1 MNWLAHIVLA
11 GPDPAD
17 QIGGVAADLV
27 SAAETRALP
36 EPLRRG
42 IALHHAIDG
51 FTDRHPAVI
60 ASGRRLY
67 GAGIGLPAAAA
78 GIAVD
83 MLYDHLLARRW
94 PRDAPAEGALTLE
107 AFAARFYRLTEGEW
121 GVCLPARARRVLEQ
135 MAAGDWLAS
144 YQDLANVRLA
154 LEGIRGRLSPR
165 AAAACPL
172 PRAADVFAAHPGEFE
187 ADFEVF
193 WPQLAAHAAQMRV
206 GLGQVDP

>member
-27 SAAETRALP
+27 SAAEARALP

-60 ASGRRLY
+60 ASGHRLY

-83 MLYDHLLARRW
+83 MLYDHLLACRW
-94 PRDAPAEGALTLE
+94 PRDALADSASTLE

-121 GVCLPARARRVLEQ
+121 GACLPARARRVLDK

-144 YQDLANVRLA
+144 YRELSKVRLA
-154 LEGIRGRLSPR
+154 LEGIRRRLSPR

-172 PRAADVFAAHPGEFE
+172 PRAVDVFAADAAAFE
-187 ADFEVF
+187 ADFELF
-193 WPQLAAHAAQMRV
+193 WPELAAHAAIWQ
-206 GLGQVDP
+206 P